1 MLYVL
6 NPDVES
12 FDAYVRNHPQHSIYQ
27 STGWA
32 GVKREWDCLRIIA
45 KIDDKIVGAAQ
56 ILIRRFP
63 LGKALFYI
71 PRGPLWDID
80 KPEVKEGLM
89 AKIVEEGKKQ
99 GAFLIKFD
107 PNRIVSIKNQKDEV
121 LFSDQPLND
130 YLSMYPGVIHLGF
143 KTDMAAYA
151 QPRFNAVVSSENEL
165 IEQCSSSTKR
175 NIKIALRKNVVVRHS
190 GKEDLDTLARVIG
203 LTEQRKHVALRNR
216 GYFQRFFEAFPS
228 EAHIFIASIDL
239 EGQLKKVMEEL
250 VEIMLVREN
259 TDLASKSGMQQTDK
273 LNALEKEQL
282 FLQKQI
288 EKDGNNVDVSGFLVL
303 IYEDTC
309 EFLYSGSDSEYSKY
323 YAPYLMWMR
332 IMEYAKE
339 QGCTKLNFGGMQ
351 GTLDDGL
358 WEFKRSFGAM
368 VVEYIGEFDLPVSKF
383 WYTVFQN
390 GIPIAKK
397 IYHRSMKLIKRPNT
411 TK

>member
-1 MLYVL
+1 MLYVI
-6 NPDVES
+6 NPDLQA
-12 FDAYVRNHPQHSIYQ
+12 FDTYVRTHPQHSIYQ

-32 GVKREWDCLRIIA
+32 GVKREWDCLRIVA
-45 KIDDKIVGAAQ
+45 QIDGKIVGAAQ

-71 PRGPLWDID
+71 PRGPLWDAD
-80 KPEVKEGLM
+80 HPEVKRGLM
-89 AKIVEEGKKQ
+89 AKIYEEAKKQ

-107 PNRIVSIKNQKDEV
+107 PNRIISIKNQKDEV
-121 LFSDQPLND
+121 LFSDQPLDD
-130 YLSMYPGVIHLGF
+130 YMSMHNAIIHLGF

-151 QPRFNAVVSSENEL
+151 QPRFNAVVMAENDL

-175 NIKIALRKNVVVRHS
+175 NIKIALRKNVVVRHA
-190 GKEDLDTLARVIG
+190 GKEDLDTLARVVG
-203 LTEQRKHVALRNR
+203 LTEKRKHVALRNR
-216 GYFQRFFEAFPS
+216 DYFQRFFEAFPN

-239 EGQLKKVMEEL
+239 AGQLTNVVAEL
-250 VEIMLVREN
+250 AEIQLVRGT

-273 LNALEKEQL
+273 LIALEKEQN

-303 IYEDTC
+303 IYADTC
-309 EFLYSGSDSEYSKY
+309 EFLYSGSNAEYSKY

-332 IMEYAKE
+332 VMEYAKE
-339 QGCTKLNFGGMQ
+339 HGCTKLNFGGMP

-358 WEFKRSFGAM
+358 WEFKRSFGAT

-397 IYHRSMKLIKRPNT
+397 IYHRSMKLFKKTTANT
-411 TK
+411 